1 MQKRSAE
8 RQRHFVDRAKADL
21 ADTSNV
27 PLSVDRSV
35 ALASGSSPPDRS
47 PHDGS
52 ALVELEPQRSTQLQ
66 QQSVVEGIPDSEL
79 EFQEALIEER
89 EVEIR
94 GIETGIH
101 ELHEI
106 FRDLGTIVSEQ
117 QSMLGALAKSA

>member
-1 MQKRSAE
+1 
-8 RQRHFVDRAKADL
+8 
-21 ADTSNV
+21 
-27 PLSVDRSV
+27 
-35 ALASGSSPPDRS
+35 
-47 PHDGS
+47 
-52 ALVELEPQRSTQLQ
+52 
-66 QQSVVEGIPDSEL
+66 VVEGIPDSEL

-117 QSMLGALAKSA
+117 QSMLGAYSTGVPPLLAHMACRQHRI